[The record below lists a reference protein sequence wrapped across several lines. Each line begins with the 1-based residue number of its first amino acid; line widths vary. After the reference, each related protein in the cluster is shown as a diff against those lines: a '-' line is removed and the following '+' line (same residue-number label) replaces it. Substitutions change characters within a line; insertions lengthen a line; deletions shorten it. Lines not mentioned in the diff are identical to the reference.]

1 MNICNSFPYLYVQK
15 FRIQIFDNFLKSFF
29 LLWGTKKKIVI
40 FSLAELN
47 KGFSINL
54 IFGMFSI
61 VVILNIATLF
71 QTEIYSSI
79 HRFGHF
85 LSSFF
90 AFKLKSFIP

>member
-29 LLWGTKKKIVI
+29 LLWGTNKKKIVI

-47 KGFSINL
+47 KGFSIIL

-61 VVILNIATLF
+61 VFILNIATLF

-79 HRFGHF
+79 HMFGHF
-85 LSSFF
+85 
-90 AFKLKSFIP
+90 